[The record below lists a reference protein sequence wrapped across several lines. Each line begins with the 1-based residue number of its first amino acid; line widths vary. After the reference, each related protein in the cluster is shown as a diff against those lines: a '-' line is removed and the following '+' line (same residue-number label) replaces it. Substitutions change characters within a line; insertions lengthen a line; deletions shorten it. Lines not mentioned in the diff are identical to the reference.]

1 MQNKVDTRL
10 GRHWKIFP
18 AVRAGRVAFILPS
31 MSESSKKILILGGR
45 GRLAASLAQRWSQNH
60 EVVSWGRA
68 EADVSNIEKLCSQL
82 ESAEFD
88 VLVNG
93 SGATNVDGCE
103 TAREEAH
110 TVNALAPQIMAE
122 CATRRGA
129 RFIHFSTDY
138 VFDGSKEAALTED
151 DSANPG
157 GWYGQTKLDGENLV
171 LAESPKH
178 LVVRVSW
185 VFGPAKPSFV
195 DMIIHR
201 ALEND
206 HVEAVADKFS
216 APTYAPDV
224 ADWLEPFLSQDLPG
238 GLYHACNSG
247 SCTWQEYGEKALEFA
262 AEAGLPLKTTTVGGI
277 PLSHMKQFIAP
288 RPVFSILSTS
298 KLAAAT
304 GITPRHWHDALR
316 EYIFE
321 KHASLPPRS

>member
-1 MQNKVDTRL
+1 M
-10 GRHWKIFP
+10 
-18 AVRAGRVAFILPS
+18 
-31 MSESSKKILILGGR
+31 SSKKILILGGR
-45 GRLAASLAQRWSQNH
+45 GRLAASLAESWSQNH

-68 EADVSNIEKLCSQL
+68 EADVSNLEKLRTQL
-82 ESAEFD
+82 AGVDFD

-103 TAREEAH
+103 SAREEAR
-110 TVNALAPQIMAE
+110 TVNALAPQVMAE
-122 CATRRGA
+122 SASKRGA

-138 VFDGSKEAALTED
+138 VFDGKNEAPYTETD
-151 DSANPG
+151 PANPG

-171 LAESPKH
+171 PADSPAH

-195 DMIIHR
+195 DMIIQR

-206 HVEAVADKFS
+206 HVEAVDDKFS

-224 ADWLEPFLSQDLPG
+224 AHWLEPFLAQPLPG
-238 GLYHACNSG
+238 GLYHACNAG
-247 SCTWQEYGEKALEFA
+247 SCSWREYGEKALEFA
-262 AEAGLPLKTTTVGGI
+262 AEAGLALKTTKVGGV
-277 PLSHMKQFIAP
+277 PLSQMKQFIAP

-304 GITPRHWHDALR
+304 GITPRHWHAALR
-316 EYIFE
+316 DYIFE
-321 KHASLPPRS
+321 KYASLPSRS

>member
-1 MQNKVDTRL
+1 LENFSSCARQAL
-10 GRHWKIFP
+10 
-18 AVRAGRVAFILPS
+18 AFNLS
-31 MSESSKKILILGGR
+31 NMSVSSKKILILGGR
-45 GRLAASLAQRWSQNH
+45 GRLAASLAQRWSINH

-68 EADVSNIEKLCSQL
+68 EADVSNIEKLRSQL
-82 ESAEFD
+82 ESVEFD
-88 VLVNG
+88 ILVNG

-103 TAREEAH
+103 SAREEAQ
-110 TVNALAPQIMAE
+110 TVNALAPQTMAE

-138 VFDGSKEAALTED
+138 VFDGKKDAALMEND
-151 DSANPG
+151 PANPG
-157 GWYGQTKLDGENLV
+157 GWYGQTKLNGENLV
-171 LAESPKH
+171 LADSPKH

-195 DMIIHR
+195 DMIIQR

-247 SCTWQEYGEKALEFA
+247 SCSWREYGEKALEFA
-262 AEAGLPLKTTTVGGI
+262 AEAGMPLKTTKVGGI
-277 PLSHMKQFIAP
+277 PLAQMKQFIAP

-321 KHASLPPRS
+321 KHASLPSRS

>member
-1 MQNKVDTRL
+1 
-10 GRHWKIFP
+10 
-18 AVRAGRVAFILPS
+18 
-31 MSESSKKILILGGR
+31 MSANPKKILILGGR
-45 GRLAASLAQRWSQNH
+45 GRLAASLAQRWSKTH

-68 EADVSNIEKLCSQL
+68 EADVSNIEKLRSQL

-103 TAREEAH
+103 TARDEAR
-110 TVNALAPQIMAE
+110 TVNALAPQTMAQ

-138 VFDGSKEAALTED
+138 VFDGKKEAALTEND
-151 DSANPG
+151 PANPG
-157 GWYGQTKLDGENLV
+157 GWYGQTKLEGETLV
-171 LAESPKH
+171 LADSPRH

-195 DMIIHR
+195 DMIVQR
-201 ALEND
+201 ALENER
-206 HVEAVADKFS
+206 VQAVADKFS

-224 ADWLEPFLSQDLPG
+224 ADWLDPFVSAEAPG

-247 SCTWQEYGEKALEFA
+247 SCSWREYGEKALEFA
-262 AEAGLPLKTTTVGGI
+262 AEAGLPLKTTKVEGI
-277 PLSHMKQFIAP
+277 PLSDMKQFIAP
-288 RPVFSILSTS
+288 RPVFSILSTA

-304 GITPRHWHDALR
+304 GSTPRHWHDALR

-321 KHASLPPRS
+321 KYAPLPSRS

>member
-1 MQNKVDTRL
+1 MGSDVDTPM
-10 GRHWKIFP
+10 GSGWKIFP
-18 AVRAGRVAFILPS
+18 AVRADWVAFIVTG
-31 MSESSKKILILGGR
+31 MSQRSKKILILGGR
-45 GRLAASLAQRWSQNH
+45 GRLAASLAKRWSKNH
-60 EVVSWGRA
+60 EVLSWGRV
-68 EADVSNIEKLCSQL
+68 EADVSNLEKLRSQL
-82 ESAEFD
+82 ESVEFE

-103 TAREEAH
+103 TAREEAR

-138 VFDGSKEAALTED
+138 VFDGKKEGSLTETD
-151 DSANPG
+151 PANPG
-157 GWYGQTKLDGENLV
+157 GCYGQTKLDGEYLV
-171 LAESPKH
+171 LADSAKH

-195 DMIIHR
+195 DMIIQR

-224 ADWLEPFLSQDLPG
+224 ADWLEPFLTDDLPG
-238 GLYHACNSG
+238 GLYHACNGG
-247 SCTWQEYGEKALEFA
+247 SCSWREYGEKALEFA
-262 AEAGLPLKTTTVGGI
+262 AEAGLALKTTKVGGI
-277 PLSHMKQFIAP
+277 PLSQMKQFIAQ

-321 KHASLPPRS
+321 KHASLPSRS